1 MRYQFI
7 QANQHEFPV
16 RRMCSVLGVS
26 SSGYYAWRERPVSPR
41 EQANQELSLE
51 IHAIHIRSR
60 KTYGSPR
67 VHADLVARGFQA
79 GKNRVA
85 RLMRAENIYGRR
97 KKKQTRTTNSQHSY
111 PVAPNRLNRDFHA
124 MRPNEKWLA
133 DITYIPTAE
142 GWLYLAA
149 VLDLF
154 SRKIVGWAFA
164 DTLESCLVEQAFN
177 MAVQNRTMLSG
188 LLHHSDRGSQYAG
201 DAYQQLLVVQQMQ
214 VSMSRRGDCYDN
226 APMESFF
233 STLKCEH
240 VFSTLKCEHV
250 HFQNYQTRSEARTDI
265 FSYIVGFYN
274 RQRRHS
280 SLDYLSPEEFERCY
294 YINLS

>member
-7 QANQHEFPV
+7 QDHQSEFPV

-26 SSGYYAWRERPVSPR
+26 SSGYYAWQSRPVSPQV
-41 EQANQELSLE
+41 QANQKLMPE
-51 IHAIHIRSR
+51 IRAIHSRSR

-67 VHADLVARGFQA
+67 VHAELKEGGFRV

-85 RLMRAENIYGRR
+85 RLMRAEHLRGQR
-97 KKKQTRTTNSQHSY
+97 KTKQPRTTDSQHSH

-124 MRPNEKWLA
+124 TRPNEKWLA

-142 GWLYLAA
+142 GWLYLAV

-164 DTLESCLVEQAFN
+164 ATLESCLVEQAFR
-177 MAVQNRTMLSG
+177 MAVQDRLVLSG

-201 DAYQQLLVVQQMQ
+201 EAYQRLLADQQVQT
-214 VSMSRRGDCYDN
+214 SMSRTGDCYDN

-240 VFSTLKCEHV
+240 V
-250 HFQNYQTRSEARTDI
+250 HFQNYQSRREATTDI

-280 SLDYLSPEEFERCY
+280 SLGYLSPEEFERRY
-294 YINLS
+294 YTNLS

>member
-1 MRYQFI
+1 MRYEFI
-7 QANQHEFPV
+7 QAHQDEFPV
-16 RRMCSVLGVS
+16 RRMCNVLGVS
-26 SSGYYAWRERPVSPR
+26 PSGYYAWQTRPVSPR
-41 EQANQELSLE
+41 VRTNQKLMPE
-51 IHAIHIRSR
+51 IRAIHIRSQ

-67 VHADLVARGFQA
+67 VHAELKADGFRV

-85 RLMRAENIYGRR
+85 RLMRADNLQGRR
-97 KKKQTRTTNSQHSY
+97 KKKQPRTTNSQHSY
-111 PVAPNRLNRDFHA
+111 PVAPNRLNREFQA
-124 MRPNEKWLA
+124 TQPNEKWLA

-142 GWLYLAA
+142 GWLYLAV

-154 SRKIVGWAFA
+154 SRKVVGWAFA
-164 DTLESCLVEQAFN
+164 ATLESSLVEQAFR
-177 MAVQNRTMLSG
+177 MALQDRTVLQG

-201 DAYQQLLVVQQMQ
+201 EAYQQLLIDQQMQ
-214 VSMSRRGDCYDN
+214 ISMSRTGNCYDN

-240 VFSTLKCEHV
+240 V
-250 HFQNYQTRSEARTDI
+250 HFQKYQTRQQAQTNI
-265 FSYIVGFYN
+265 FAYIVGFYN

-280 SLDYLSPEEFERCY
+280 SLEYLSPEEFERRY

>member
-7 QANQHEFPV
+7 EDHQDEFPV
-16 RRMCSVLGVS
+16 QRMCKVLGVS
-26 SSGYYAWRERPVSPR
+26 PSGYYAWQTRPVSVR
-41 EQANQELSLE
+41 AQANEKLLSE
-51 IHAIHIRSR
+51 IRAIHSRSR

-67 VHADLVARGFQA
+67 VHAELTADGFRV

-85 RLMRAENIYGRR
+85 RLMRIENLRGQR
-97 KKKQTRTTNSQHSY
+97 KQKQPRTTNSKHSH
-111 PVAPNRLNRDFHA
+111 PVAPNHLNREFHA
-124 MRPNEKWLA
+124 TRPNEKWLA

-142 GWLYLAA
+142 GWLYLAV

-164 DTLESCLVEQAFN
+164 ATLESSLVEQAFR
-177 MAVQNRTMLSG
+177 MAVQNRTTLTG

-201 DAYQQLLVVQQMQ
+201 DPYQRLLIDQQVQ
-214 VSMSRRGDCYDN
+214 VSMSRTGNCYDN

-240 VFSTLKCEHV
+240 V
-250 HFQNYQTRSEARTDI
+250 HFQNYQTRQEAQTDS
-265 FSYIVGFYN
+265 FAYIVGFYN

-280 SLDYLSPEEFERCY
+280 SLGYLSPDEFERRY
-294 YINLS
+294 YTNLS

>member
-7 QANQHEFPV
+7 QDQQDEFPV
-16 RRMCSVLGVS
+16 QRMCSVLGVS
-26 SSGYYAWRERPVSPR
+26 PSGYYAWQSRPISRRV
-41 EQANQELSLE
+41 QANQTLLPE
-51 IHAIHIRSR
+51 IRAIHNRSR

-67 VHADLVARGFQA
+67 VQAELKECGFKV

-85 RLMRAENIYGRR
+85 RLMRAENLRGQR
-97 KKKQTRTTNSQHSY
+97 KKKQPRTTNSQHSH
-111 PVAPNRLNRDFHA
+111 PVAPNRLNREFHA
-124 MRPNEKWLA
+124 TRPNEKWLA
-133 DITYIPTAE
+133 DSTYIPTAE
-142 GWLYLAA
+142 GWLYLAV

-154 SRKIVGWAFA
+154 SRKIVGWSFA
-164 DTLESCLVEQAFN
+164 ATLESYLVEQAFR
-177 MAVQNRTMLSG
+177 MAVQDRLVLSR

-201 DAYQQLLVVQQMQ
+201 EAYQRLLTDQQVQT
-214 VSMSRRGDCYDN
+214 SMSRTGDCYDN

-240 VFSTLKCEHV
+240 V
-250 HFQNYQTRSEARTDI
+250 HFQNYRTRQEATTDI

-280 SLDYLSPEEFERCY
+280 SLGYLSPEEFERRY
-294 YINLS
+294 YSNLS

>member
-7 QANQHEFPV
+7 QDHQDEFPV
-16 RRMCSVLGVS
+16 QRMCRVLGVS
-26 SSGYYAWRERPVSPR
+26 ASGYYAWRARPVSPR
-41 EQANQELSLE
+41 VQTNQKLLAE
-51 IHAIHIRSR
+51 IRSIHSRSR

-67 VHADLVARGFQA
+67 VHAELRDCNFVV

-85 RLMRAENIYGRR
+85 RLMRAENLRGQR
-97 KKKQTRTTNSQHSY
+97 KRKQPRTTNSQHRY
-111 PVAPNRLNRDFHA
+111 PVAPNHLNRDFHA
-124 MRPNEKWLA
+124 TRPNEKWLA

-142 GWLYLAA
+142 GWLYLAV

-154 SRKIVGWAFA
+154 SRKIVGWSFSAS
-164 DTLESCLVEQAFN
+164 LESNLVEQAFR
-177 MAVQNRTMLSG
+177 MAVHSRPTLLG

-201 DAYQQLLVVQQMQ
+201 DAYQQLLIHQQIQ
-214 VSMSRRGDCYDN
+214 VSMSRTGNCYDN

-240 VFSTLKCEHV
+240 V
-250 HFQNYQTRSEARTDI
+250 HFQNYQTRQEAQTDI
-265 FSYIVGFYN
+265 FAYIAGFYN

-280 SLDYLSPEEFERCY
+280 SLGYVSPDEFERRY
-294 YINLS
+294 YTNLS

>member
-7 QANQHEFPV
+7 QAHQDEFPV
-16 RRMCSVLGVS
+16 QRMCSVLGVS
-26 SSGYYAWRERPVSPR
+26 PSGYYAWQTRPVSQQV
-41 EQANQELSLE
+41 QANQKLMPA
-51 IHAIHIRSR
+51 IRAIHIRSR

-67 VHADLVARGFQA
+67 VHAELKADGVRV

-85 RLMRAENIYGRR
+85 RLMRAENLQGRR
-97 KKKQTRTTNSQHSY
+97 KKKQPRTTDSQHSH
-111 PVAPNRLNRDFHA
+111 PVAPNHLNRDFQA
-124 MRPNEKWLA
+124 TRPNEKWLA

-142 GWLYLAA
+142 GWLFLAV

-164 DTLESCLVEQAFN
+164 DTLESCLVEQAFR
-177 MAVQNRTMLSG
+177 MAVQDRPPLISG
-188 LLHHSDRGSQYAG
+188 LLHHSDRGSQYAAG
-201 DAYQQLLVVQQMQ
+201 AYQQLLIDQQVQI
-214 VSMSRRGDCYDN
+214 SMSRTGNCYDN

-240 VFSTLKCEHV
+240 V
-250 HFQNYQTRSEARTDI
+250 HFQNYCTRQEATTDI
-265 FSYIVGFYN
+265 FAYILGFYN

-280 SLDYLSPEEFERCY
+280 SLGYLSPEEFERRY
-294 YINLS
+294 YTNLS

>member
-7 QANQHEFPV
+7 EDHQDEFPV
-16 RRMCSVLGVS
+16 QRMCSVLGVS
-26 SSGYYAWRERPVSPR
+26 PSGYYAWQSRPVSLR
-41 EQANQELSLE
+41 AQANEKLLAE
-51 IHAIHIRSR
+51 IWAIHSRSR

-67 VHADLVARGFQA
+67 VHAELTADGFRV

-85 RLMRAENIYGRR
+85 RLMRIENLRGQR
-97 KKKQTRTTNSQHSY
+97 KRKQPRTTNSQHSH
-111 PVAPNRLNRDFHA
+111 PVAPNHLNRDFHA
-124 MRPNEKWLA
+124 TRPNEKWLA

-142 GWLYLAA
+142 GWLYLAV

-164 DTLESCLVEQAFN
+164 ATLESSLVEQAFR
-177 MAVQNRTMLSG
+177 MAAQNRTTLTG

-201 DAYQQLLVVQQMQ
+201 DAYQRLLLDQQVQ
-214 VSMSRRGDCYDN
+214 VSMSRTGNCYDN

-240 VFSTLKCEHV
+240 V
-250 HFQNYQTRSEARTDI
+250 HFQNYRTRQEAQTDI
-265 FSYIVGFYN
+265 FAYIVGFYN

-280 SLDYLSPEEFERCY
+280 SLGYLAPEEFERRY
-294 YINLS
+294 YTNLS

>member
-7 QANQHEFPV
+7 QEHQNEFPV
-16 RRMCSVLGVS
+16 QRMCKVLSVS
-26 SSGYYAWRERPVSPR
+26 ASGYYAWQTRPVSQRAQTNEKLLPTIR
-41 EQANQELSLE
+41 
-51 IHAIHIRSR
+51 AIHSQSR

-67 VHADLVARGFQA
+67 VQAELKECGFKV

-85 RLMRAENIYGRR
+85 RLMRLENLRGQRQ
-97 KKKQTRTTNSQHSY
+97 KKQPRTTNSQHSH
-111 PVAPNRLNRDFHA
+111 PVAPNRLNREFHA
-124 MRPNEKWLA
+124 SRPNEKWLA

-142 GWLYLAA
+142 GWLYLAV

-164 DTLESCLVEQAFN
+164 ASLESSLVEQAFC
-177 MAVQNRTMLSG
+177 MAVQNRPTITG

-201 DAYQQLLVVQQMQ
+201 DLYQRLLSDQRMQ
-214 VSMSRRGDCYDN
+214 VSMSRTGNCYDN

-240 VFSTLKCEHV
+240 V
-250 HFQNYQTRSEARTDI
+250 HFQKYRTRQEAQTDI
-265 FSYIVGFYN
+265 FAYILGFYN

-280 SLDYLSPEEFERCY
+280 SLGYLSPEEFEQRY
-294 YINLS
+294 YTNLS

>member
-7 QANQHEFPV
+7 QDHQNEFPV

-26 SSGYYAWRERPVSPR
+26 SSGYYAWQTRPVSPR
-41 EQANQELSLE
+41 VQANQKLLPE
-51 IHAIHIRSR
+51 IRAIHNRSR

-67 VHADLVARGFQA
+67 VHAELRACGFRA

-85 RLMRAENIYGRR
+85 RLMRAENLQGRR
-97 KKKQTRTTNSQHSY
+97 KKKQPRTTDSQHSY
-111 PVAPNRLNRDFHA
+111 PVAPNRLNREFQA
-124 MRPNEKWLA
+124 TRPNEKWLA
-133 DITYIPTAE
+133 DIPYIPTAE
-142 GWLYLAA
+142 GWLYLAV
-149 VLDLF
+149 VLDLY

-164 DTLESCLVEQAFN
+164 ATLEGCLVEQAFC
-177 MAVQNRTMLSG
+177 MAVQDRPALNG
-188 LLHHSDRGSQYAG
+188 LLHHSDRGSQYAAG
-201 DAYQQLLVVQQMQ
+201 AYQRLLISQQIQ
-214 VSMSRRGDCYDN
+214 TSMSRTGNCYDN

-240 VFSTLKCEHV
+240 V
-250 HFQNYQTRSEARTDI
+250 HFQNYRTRQEATTDI

-280 SLDYLSPEEFERCY
+280 SLGYLSPEEFERRY

>member
-7 QANQHEFPV
+7 QAHQDEFPV
-16 RRMCSVLGVS
+16 QRMCSVLDVS
-26 SSGYYAWRERPVSPR
+26 SSGYYAWQTRPVSPR
-41 EQANQELSLE
+41 DQANQRLMPE
-51 IHAIHIRSR
+51 IRAIHIRSR

-67 VHADLVARGFQA
+67 VHAELKACGFRV

-85 RLMRAENIYGRR
+85 RLMRAENLYGQR
-97 KKKQTRTTNSQHSY
+97 KKKQPRTTDSQHSY
-111 PVAPNRLNRDFHA
+111 PVAPNRLNRNFQA
-124 MRPNEKWLA
+124 TRPNEKWLA

-142 GWLYLAA
+142 GWLYLAV

-164 DTLESCLVEQAFN
+164 DTLESCLVEQAFR
-177 MAVQNRTMLSG
+177 MAAQDRPALHG

-201 DAYQQLLVVQQMQ
+201 GVYQQLLVDQRVQT
-214 VSMSRRGDCYDN
+214 SMSRTGNCYDN

-240 VFSTLKCEHV
+240 V
-250 HFQNYQTRSEARTDI
+250 HFQNYRTRQQATTDI

-280 SLDYLSPEEFERCY
+280 SLEYLSPAEFERRY
-294 YINLS
+294 YSNLS

>member
-1 MRYQFI
+1 MRYRFI
-7 QANQHEFPV
+7 QAHQEEFPV
-16 RRMCSVLGVS
+16 QRLCSVLGVS
-26 SSGYYAWRERPVSPR
+26 PSGYYAWRERPVSVR
-41 EQANQELSLE
+41 RQANQKLMLE
-51 IHAIHIRSR
+51 IRAIHNRSR

-67 VHADLVARGFQA
+67 VHAELRASGFRA
-79 GKNRVA
+79 SKNRVA
-85 RLMRAENIYGRR
+85 RLMRAENLQGRR
-97 KKKQTRTTNSQHSY
+97 KKKRPRTTDSQHSH

-124 MRPNEKWLA
+124 TRPNEKWLA

-142 GWLYLAA
+142 GWLYLAV

-164 DTLESCLVEQAFN
+164 ATLESCLVEQAFR
-177 MAVQNRTMLSG
+177 MAVQDRSALNE

-201 DAYQQLLVVQQMQ
+201 GAYQRLLVDQHIQT
-214 VSMSRRGDCYDN
+214 SMSRPGNCYDN

-240 VFSTLKCEHV
+240 V
-250 HFQNYQTRSEARTDI
+250 HFQNYRTRQEATTDI

-280 SLDYLSPEEFERCY
+280 SLGYLSPEEFERRY

>member
-7 QANQHEFPV
+7 QDHQNEFPLE
-16 RRMCSVLGVS
+16 RMCKVLSVS
-26 SSGYYAWRERPVSPR
+26 ASGYYAWQTRPVSQQA
-41 EQANQELSLE
+41 QANEKLLPM
-51 IHAIHIRSR
+51 IRAIHSRSR

-67 VHADLVARGFQA
+67 VHAELIADGLKV
-79 GKNRVA
+79 GKNRIA
-85 RLMRAENIYGRR
+85 RLMRRENLRGQR
-97 KKKQTRTTNSQHSY
+97 KKKQPRTTNSQHSH
-111 PVAPNRLNRDFHA
+111 PVAPNRLNREFQA
-124 MRPNEKWLA
+124 SRPNEKWLA

-142 GWLYLAA
+142 GWLYLAV

-164 DTLESCLVEQAFN
+164 ATLESNLVEQAFC
-177 MAVQNRTMLSG
+177 MAVQNRTTITG

-201 DAYQQLLVVQQMQ
+201 DPYQRLLSDQQIQ
-214 VSMSRRGDCYDN
+214 VSMSRTGNCYDN

-240 VFSTLKCEHV
+240 V
-250 HFQNYQTRSEARTDI
+250 HFQNYRTRQEAQTDI
-265 FSYIVGFYN
+265 FAYILGFYN

-280 SLDYLSPEEFERCY
+280 SLGYLSPEEFERRY
-294 YINLS
+294 YTNLS

>member
-7 QANQHEFPV
+7 QAHQDEFPV
-16 RRMCSVLGVS
+16 QRVCSVLGVS
-26 SSGYYAWRERPVSPR
+26 TSGYYAWRERSVSVR
-41 EQANQELSLE
+41 RQANQQLLLE
-51 IHAIHIRSR
+51 IRAIHNRSR

-67 VHADLVARGFQA
+67 VHAELKEDGFRV

-85 RLMRAENIYGRR
+85 RLMRAENLRGQR
-97 KKKQTRTTNSQHSY
+97 KKKQPRTTNSQHSY
-111 PVAPNRLNRDFHA
+111 PVAPNRLNRDFQA
-124 MRPNEKWLA
+124 TRPNEKWLA

-142 GWLYLAA
+142 GWLYLAV

-164 DTLESCLVEQAFN
+164 ATLESGLVEQAFR
-177 MAVQNRTMLSG
+177 MAVQDRSALYG

-201 DAYQQLLVVQQMQ
+201 GAYQQLLVDQHMQ
-214 VSMSRRGDCYDN
+214 ISMSRTGNCYDN

-240 VFSTLKCEHV
+240 V
-250 HFQNYQTRSEARTDI
+250 HFQYYRTRQEATTDI

-280 SLDYLSPEEFERCY
+280 SLGYLSPDEFERRY
-294 YINLS
+294 YINLF

>member
-7 QANQHEFPV
+7 EDHQDEFPV
-16 RRMCSVLGVS
+16 QRMCSVLGVS
-26 SSGYYAWRERPVSPR
+26 PSGYYAWQSRPVSLR
-41 EQANQELSLE
+41 AQANEKLLAE
-51 IHAIHIRSR
+51 IRAIHSRSR

-67 VHADLVARGFQA
+67 VHAELTADGFRV

-85 RLMRAENIYGRR
+85 RLMRVENLRGQR
-97 KKKQTRTTNSQHSY
+97 KQKQPRTTNSQHSH
-111 PVAPNRLNRDFHA
+111 PVAPNHLNRDFHA
-124 MRPNEKWLA
+124 TRPNEKWVA

-142 GWLYLAA
+142 GWLYLAV

-164 DTLESCLVEQAFN
+164 ATLESSLVEQAFR
-177 MAVQNRTMLSG
+177 MAAQNRTTLTG

-201 DAYQQLLVVQQMQ
+201 DAYQRLLLDQQVQ
-214 VSMSRRGDCYDN
+214 VSMSRTGNCYDN

-240 VFSTLKCEHV
+240 V
-250 HFQNYQTRSEARTDI
+250 HFQNYRTRQEAQTDI
-265 FSYIVGFYN
+265 FAYIVGFYN

-280 SLDYLSPEEFERCY
+280 SLGYLSPEEFERRY
-294 YINLS
+294 YTNLS

>member
-7 QANQHEFPV
+7 QNHQDEFPV
-16 RRMCSVLGVS
+16 QRMCRVLGVS
-26 SSGYYAWRERPVSPR
+26 PSGYYAWQTRPISPR
-41 EQANQELSLE
+41 VRANEKLLVE
-51 IHAIHIRSR
+51 IRSIHSR
-60 KTYGSPR
+60 SRNTYGSPR
-67 VHADLVARGFQA
+67 VHAELKADGFPV

-85 RLMRAENIYGRR
+85 RLMRADNLQGQR
-97 KKKQTRTTNSQHSY
+97 KKKQPRTTNSQHSY
-111 PVAPNRLNRDFHA
+111 PVAPNRLNREFEA
-124 MRPNEKWLA
+124 TRPNEKWLA

-142 GWLYLAA
+142 GWLYLAV

-164 DTLESCLVEQAFN
+164 ATLESCLVEQAFC
-177 MAVQNRTMLSG
+177 MALQDRTVLQG

-201 DAYQQLLVVQQMQ
+201 DAYQRLLIDQQVQ
-214 VSMSRRGDCYDN
+214 VSMSRTGNCYDN

-240 VFSTLKCEHV
+240 V
-250 HFQNYQTRSEARTDI
+250 HFQNYQTRPAAQTDI
-265 FSYIVGFYN
+265 FASIVGFYN

-280 SLDYLSPEEFERCY
+280 SLGYLSPDEFERRY
-294 YINLS
+294 YSNLS

>member
-7 QANQHEFPV
+7 QDHLDKFPV
-16 RRMCSVLGVS
+16 QRMCNVLGVS
-26 SSGYYAWRERPVSPR
+26 PSGYYAWQTRPVSQR
-41 EQANQELSLE
+41 VKANEKLLVQ
-51 IHAIHIRSR
+51 IRAIHNRSR

-67 VHADLVARGFQA
+67 VQAELTADGFRV

-85 RLMRAENIYGRR
+85 RLMRVENLRGQR
-97 KKKQTRTTNSQHSY
+97 KQKQPRTTNSQHSH
-111 PVAPNRLNRDFHA
+111 PVAPNHLNREFHA
-124 MRPNEKWLA
+124 TRPNEKWLA

-142 GWLYLAA
+142 GWLYLAV

-164 DTLESCLVEQAFN
+164 ATLESSLVEQAFR
-177 MAVQNRTMLSG
+177 MAVQNRTTRTG

-201 DAYQQLLVVQQMQ
+201 DAYQRLLIDQQIQ
-214 VSMSRRGDCYDN
+214 VSMSRTGNCYDN

-240 VFSTLKCEHV
+240 V
-250 HFQNYQTRSEARTDI
+250 HFQNYQTRQQAQTDI
-265 FSYIVGFYN
+265 FAYILGFYN

-280 SLDYLSPEEFERCY
+280 SLGYLAPEEFERRY
-294 YINLS
+294 YSNLS